1 MRARFTIPALA
12 VLMAGCS
19 RDIQLPVHQF
29 QVPAPTTWKGAEAA
43 PVMSG
48 TAWWAY
54 FGDPGLDSV
63 IRKAVD
69 CNQNLRAAAAR
80 VEAAVQERRVAGATT
95 LPDLSVGTN
104 RLRQRQNFVGLP
116 FPGLADRV
124 LSNTYSNAG
133 LTFNL
138 SWEADLWNRLS
149 SQKLAAEAGI
159 GASAADR
166 NGARL
171 SLSGQV
177 AKAWFAA
184 VEAHGQVGLAQEV
197 VEHLE
202 TVAERTR
209 ERYRYGSRTSVDVRI
224 ADSDI
229 QRATAALRERERAR
243 DMFIRQVEVLA
254 CEYPAGERAPAAELP
269 GLPEQV
275 PAGLP
280 AELVQ
285 RRPDLLAAEQALL
298 GADARIVQA
307 RAALRPSFSL
317 TATAGTAS
325 NTLLDVVNPGLQ
337 VWSYAL
343 GFAQPLFN
351 RGRLKA
357 NVRITEA
364 QAEEA
369 AASYEGL
376 MWTAYLEVESALASE
391 QTLREQHGS
400 LRESQESTRDAI
412 RLAELRHA
420 AGTGDIFSIL
430 ALRRSILD
438 TESAALALQRARI
451 DNRIDLHLALG
462 GSFDDALP
470 AGSGQAP

>member
-243 DMFIRQVEVLA
+243 DMLIRQVEVLA